1 MGASGAMGAIG
12 ALGAIGA
19 VTMLVGAV
27 VSAQTALE
35 QRPLAEQYVDTTSGL
50 TLADAVAGA
59 LEREPSLRATR
70 AELDIAQGARQ
81 QAGLRANP
89 TIMFERRDEPRGSDN
104 QTTLQ
109 VSIPLELFRRSARIG
124 VADRG
129 LEVAEWFVADRVR
142 MLVNDIKMR
151 YGQAAAAAREV
162 AVADTLASSV
172 RRDLEL
178 LRRRVDEGAS
188 PPLDRDR
195 MAVEVHRLDAVRLQ
209 AAGRAEAAM
218 ADLKR
223 SLGLRPD
230 SPIKLREPLDVLAP
244 LPPPAGAIDPLE
256 RADVREADARVRW
269 AQARVGH
276 AQADGRFDLTLFGSY
291 MRMEAGFPQRGFG
304 VAGDIEP
311 VHGVFH
317 YATAGAMVMVPLWNR
332 NQGAV
337 AAARGE
343 HTAAMA
349 RLEAARLS
357 VLTDVA
363 AAAARVAQTAQALRG
378 MADGHVLARQN
389 LDVVRQTYE
398 LGRGTLSDVLAEQ
411 RRYLEFENEFTSALR
426 EAFEARTSLE
436 FARGELK

>member
-1 MGASGAMGAIG
+1 MGASGALG
-12 ALGAIGA
+12 ALGAMGA
-19 VTMLVGAV
+19 VTMLVGTV
-27 VSAQTALE
+27 VSAQTTTLD
-35 QRPLAEQYVDTTSGL
+35 QRPLAEQYVDSTSGV
-50 TLADAVAGA
+50 TLAEAIAGA
-59 LEREPSLRATR
+59 LEHEPSLRATR
-70 AELDIAQGARQ
+70 AELDIARGARQ

-89 TIMFERRDEPRGSDN
+89 TIMFERREEPAGSDN

-124 VADRG
+124 VAERER
-129 LEVAEWFVADRVR
+129 EVAEWFIADRVR

-162 AVADTLASSV
+162 AVADSLASSV
-172 RRDLEL
+172 GRDLEL

-195 MAVEVHRLDAVRLQ
+195 MAVEVHRLDAARLQ
-209 AAGRAEAAM
+209 AAGRAAAAM
-218 ADLKR
+218 VDLKR
-223 SLGLRPD
+223 SLGLPPD
-230 SPIKLREPLDVLAP
+230 SPIKLREPLEVLAS
-244 LPPPAGAIDPLE
+244 LPSPAGAIDPQE
-256 RADVREADARVRW
+256 RADVREADARVRL

-276 AQADGRFDLTLFGSY
+276 AQAEGRFDLALFGSY
-291 MRMEAGFPQRGFG
+291 MRMDAGFPQRGFG
-304 VAGDIEP
+304 MSGEIEP

-317 YATAGAMVMVPLWNR
+317 YATAGAMAMVPLWNR
-332 NQGAV
+332 NQGAI

-343 HTAAMA
+343 HTAAVT

-357 VLTDVA
+357 VLADVA
-363 AAAARVAQTAQALRG
+363 AAMARMAQTAQALRG
-378 MADGHVLARQN
+378 MADGLILARQN

-436 FARGELK
+436 FARGEVK